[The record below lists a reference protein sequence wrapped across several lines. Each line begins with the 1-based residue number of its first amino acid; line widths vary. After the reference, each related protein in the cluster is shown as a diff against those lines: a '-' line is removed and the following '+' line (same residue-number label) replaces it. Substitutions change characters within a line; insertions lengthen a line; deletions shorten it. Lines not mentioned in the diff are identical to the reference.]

1 METIKKVSVV
11 VPCYNAAKYLEQ
23 CIEQL
28 LRQTIGIDNL
38 EIILVD
44 DASTDGG
51 ETKSLIQRYERRFPE
66 TILAIFLEE
75 NRRQGGARNVGVSYA
90 SGEYLTF
97 CDADDWLLEETL
109 EHVYDA
115 AKQYDA
121 DVVAFARKNVGE
133 HGVRVGLEKGTRDEF
148 FGLEE
153 EGARKRFL
161 LDIREE
167 GYSSQN
173 KLFRLSLI
181 REQQIVFAE
190 HLIMEEPSFT
200 LPVRLY
206 AKRYY
211 YLDERLYICFS
222 SPGSTVRDNAA
233 WEQRKWDNLQV
244 WTALLG
250 ELACRGILQTYW
262 MEVEYLFFTLGIGWS
277 LGMLFQ
283 RGCTLTKDEWKT
295 LTEIAHKVLP
305 AVKENP
311 YVIHEEHPFNQAW
324 NRVLLTVL
332 DMSFTDGDV
341 QAANDAM
348 IESARAFSTC
358 PAFA

>member
-1 METIKKVSVV
+1 M
-11 VPCYNAAKYLEQ
+11 
-23 CIEQL
+23 
-28 LRQTIGIDNL
+28 
-38 EIILVD
+38 
-44 DASTDGG
+44 
-51 ETKSLIQRYERRFPE
+51 
-66 TILAIFLEE
+66 
-75 NRRQGGARNVGVSYA
+75 
-90 SGEYLTF
+90 
-97 CDADDWLLEETL
+97 
-109 EHVYDA
+109 
-115 AKQYDA
+115 
-121 DVVAFARKNVGE
+121 
-133 HGVRVGLEKGTRDEF
+133 
-148 FGLEE
+148 
-153 EGARKRFL
+153 
-161 LDIREE
+161 
-167 GYSSQN
+167 
-173 KLFRLSLI
+173 
-181 REQQIVFAE
+181 
-190 HLIMEEPSFT
+190 
-200 LPVRLY
+200 
-206 AKRYY
+206 
-211 YLDERLYICFS
+211 
-222 SPGSTVRDNAA
+222 RDNAA